1 MLLTTPPEGG
11 PPSSPAMQTL
21 QWASC
26 HLGILFF
33 GSLALAALLVKPRT
47 SEAVVPERR
56 LEAAADPV
64 EDGDP
69 LFI

>member
-1 MLLTTPPEGG
+1 
-11 PPSSPAMQTL
+11 MQTL